1 MKVTIIKEEGLS
13 KIYQIIIPYSKVD
26 KAIEARLKE
35 VALNAKIDGFRKG
48 KVPVSVIK
56 SRYETQVRGEVVEKQ
71 VSESIKNLFLEKK
84 IRPAIQ
90 PKVDFEGKPLDK
102 KDIKFKLS
110 IEVFPEIKIL
120 DFSNIKLERL
130 IADVKDIEVE
140 KATKEIADGQKS
152 FEPIKD
158 KRKSKMGD
166 AVLIDFKG
174 KIGEDYFEG
183 GSAENHQL
191 ELGSGQMIPGFEE
204 QLVGLNI
211 NDEKEINVTFPDNY
225 PNKKLSGKQSI
236 FEVVLKN
243 IMIAKKISINEDLA
257 KNMGF
262 PDLSTLKDSVKKQI
276 GANYAKTSRNRVK
289 RDLLDI
295 LSNQYNFGI
304 PKSMVENENKII
316 WERFEQD
323 RKAGRVDDEDK
334 GKTDSQLKK
343 EYKLI
348 SERRVRLGLLMQEIG
363 SKNNISV
370 DEDEVKNVIMQEARR
385 YPGEEKKVLEF
396 YKKNPEALNAV
407 RGPIYEDKVIDFI
420 IKNSSVSEKKVN
432 SDQLFKETPIKT
444 NKKSNK
450 SKSGQLKGKK
460 LLAKK
465 SDKK

>member
-1 MKVTIIKEEGLS
+1 MKVTSIKEEGLS

-26 KAIEARLKE
+26 KAIEVRLKE

-48 KVPVSVIK
+48 KVPVSIIK

-71 VSESIKNLFLEKK
+71 VSESIKNLFSEKK

-90 PKVDFEGKPLDK
+90 PKVDFEGKPLDE

-110 IEVFPEIKIL
+110 IEVFPEIKMI
-120 DFSNIKLERL
+120 DFSNINLERL
-130 IADVKDIEVE
+130 IANVKDMEVE
-140 KATKEIADGQKS
+140 KALKEIADGQKS

-158 KRKSKMGD
+158 KRKSKKGD

-174 KIGEDYFEG
+174 KIDGEYFEG
-183 GSAENHQL
+183 GSSENHQL
-191 ELGSGQMIPGFEE
+191 ELGSGQMIPGFED

-211 NDEKEINVTFPDNY
+211 NDEKELKVTFPDNY
-225 PNKKLSGKQSI
+225 PNKKLSGKKSI
-236 FEVVLKN
+236 FEVVIKN
-243 IMIAKKISINEDLA
+243 IMVSKKTSINEDLA

-262 PDLSTLKDSVKKQI
+262 PDLRTLKESIKKQI
-276 GANYAKTSRNRVK
+276 EANYAKTSRNRMK

-295 LSNQYNFGI
+295 LSKQYNFDI
-304 PKSMVENENKII
+304 PKSMAENENKII

-323 RKAGRVDDEDK
+323 RKAGLLDDQDK

-343 EYKLI
+343 EYRLI
-348 SERRVRLGLLMQEIG
+348 AERRVRLGLLMQEVG

-420 IKNSSVSEKKVN
+420 IKNSAVSEKKVN
-432 SDQLFKETPIKT
+432 SDQLFKETSNKV

-460 LLAKK
+460 LLSKK
-465 SDKK
+465 SGNK